1 MILTKCPCTCAHKE
15 RKPSHVELK
24 FSLVCSNAAI
34 TPEIPANFI
43 KHLELLMTSL
53 QSFTLAK
60 LSSGPDWTI
69 WSLASRIWTYVL
81 IFGLCFISVL
91 QVQNAN
97 MLHTLTADFYSVTKH
112 NQKRPVIFILNFIF
126 LLLDSTSCFLWFR
139 EQNNYLTIS
148 NLHLPL
154 SLFFHLS
161 LTFKLKIWNNHIF
174 S

>member
-1 MILTKCPCTCAHKE
+1 MILTKCPCTCAQ
-15 RKPSHVELK
+15 RKK
-24 FSLVCSNAAI
+24 TLVCSNAAI

-69 WSLASRIWTYVL
+69 WSSASRIWTYVL

-126 LLLDSTSCFLWFR
+126 LLLDSTSCFLRFR

-148 NLHLPL
+148 V
-154 SLFFHLS
+154 SLFYLQSPPAFKPVLS
-161 LTFKLKIWNNHIF
+161 SEFDF
-174 S
+174 